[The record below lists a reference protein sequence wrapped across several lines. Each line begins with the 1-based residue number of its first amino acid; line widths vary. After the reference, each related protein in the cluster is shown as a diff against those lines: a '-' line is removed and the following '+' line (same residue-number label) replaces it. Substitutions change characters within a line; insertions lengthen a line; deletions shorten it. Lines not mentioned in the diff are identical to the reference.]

1 MNIANI
7 IEGFGGDDVLIGRT
21 ASDLLDGGAGDDIF
35 YVSPRNGVRVIT
47 GEGADLVV
55 IDEEISN
62 PAQLITVDDPEDED
76 TIRFYN
82 PDTNLFLDVP
92 FQLAKEQILSLKGLT
107 ELRSPEV
114 LVGLVNLGGGVSAL
128 ICDEQ
133 ADIPA
138 RCFSETMAGNN
149 NNVYVP

>member
-1 MNIANI
+1 M
-7 IEGFGGDDVLIGRT
+7 
-21 ASDLLDGGAGDDIF
+21 
-35 YVSPRNGVRVIT
+35 IT